1 MGKTNRRRM
10 HGGDWWNPFGLG
22 NSNPTDATT
31 DPTGI
36 SGVAK
41 KAADA
46 VVYGADKIVE
56 GAATASKKTTDSL
69 GITSPDSQGT
79 AGGRRRRHRNRMHGG
94 DFIPNSPLSGFSSN
108 ATEVHDIKM
117 AQPQTLVGGRRRKS
131 SRRRG
136 KSRGKSQRKSR
147 RSRRSRSSRR
157 M

>member
-10 HGGDWWNPFGLG
+10 HGGDWWNSIGLG

-36 SGVAK
+36 SGL
-41 KAADA
+41 ADA

-56 GAATASKKTTDSL
+56 GATTATKKTTDSL
-69 GITSPDSQGT
+69 GITSPYPPGT